1 MIVLGSTGSIG
12 VNTLYIAQKYNLK
25 IDILSAGYNAI
36 LLNKQL
42 EYFNPRV
49 VVVANKEVAQ
59 NVKHSNVKYGQESLL
74 EEMERSESE
83 LVVNAFVGFLGLS
96 PTLRA
101 IELGKK
107 VALANKESLV
117 VAGKFIDMSKI
128 IPIDSEHYSLQC
140 ILDKQ
145 KTVQKVFVTASGGA
159 LRDRPINTMDSV
171 SIRDVLAHPNWSMG
185 NKITV
190 DSATMCNKLF
200 ELIEAKWLFEA
211 QEYDAVIETSSS
223 VHAMVEYVDGSLVA
237 HLAQPD
243 MKLPIACAILGNMKE
258 RIISRIDP
266 LQLGNL
272 SFRPID
278 KIRYPIWE
286 LKDFMLEHLDL
297 GVVLNASNE
306 IAVQKFLA
314 SEIAYQDIF
323 PIIKK
328 TVQYFQEVRINRTE
342 DLFTVDKEVRK
353 YANAQKGSL

>member
-12 VNTLYIAQKYNLK
+12 VNTLFIAQKYNLK
-25 IDILSAGYNAI
+25 IDILSAGYNAV

-49 VVVANKEVAQ
+49 VVVASQEVAQ
-59 NVKHSNVKYGQESLL
+59 KIKHSNVKYGQEALL

-83 LVVNAFVGFLGLS
+83 LVVNAFVGFLGLA

-117 VAGKFIDMSKI
+117 IAGKFINMSKI
-128 IPIDSEHYSLQC
+128 TPIDSEHYSLQC

-159 LRDRPINTMDSV
+159 LRDRPIGHMNSV
-171 SIRDVLAHPNWSMG
+171 SIQDVLAHPNWSMG

-200 ELIEAKWLFEA
+200 ELMEAKWLFEA
-211 QEYDAVIETSSS
+211 PEYDAVIETSSS
-223 VHAMVEYVDGSLVA
+223 VHAMVEYADGSLVA
-237 HLAQPD
+237 HLACPD
-243 MKLPIACAILGNMKE
+243 MKLPIACAILGDTKE
-258 RIISRIDP
+258 RMIPRIDP

-272 SFRPID
+272 SFRPIN
-278 KIRYPIWE
+278 KERYPIWE
-286 LKDFMLEHLDL
+286 LKDFMLNHLDL

-306 IAVQKFLA
+306 IAVHKFLT
-314 SEIAYQDIF
+314 SQIAYQDIF
-323 PIIKK
+323 PVIKK
-328 TVQYFQEVRINRTE
+328 TMKYFQDIKINCVE
-342 DLFTVDKEVRK
+342 DLFTIDVQVRE
-353 YANAQKGSL
+353 YANIQKGSL

>member
-12 VNTLYIAQKYNLK
+12 VNTLFIAQKYNLK
-25 IDILSAGYNAI
+25 IDILSAGYNVA
-36 LLNKQL
+36 LLNEQL
-42 EYFNPRV
+42 EHFSPRV
-49 VVVANKEVAQ
+49 VVVASKEVAQ
-59 NVKHSNVKYGQESLL
+59 TVKHSNVKYGQEALL
-74 EEMERSESE
+74 EEIEQSESE
-83 LVVNAFVGFLGLS
+83 LVVNALVGFLGLA

-145 KTVQKVFVTASGGA
+145 KTVQKIFVTASGGA
-159 LRDRPINTMDSV
+159 LRDKPIAEMNSV
-171 SIRDVLAHPNWSMG
+171 SIPDVLAHPNWSMG

-200 ELIEAKWLFEA
+200 ELIEAKWLFKA

-223 VHAMVEYVDGSLVA
+223 VHAMVEYADGSLVA
-237 HLAQPD
+237 HLAKPD
-243 MKLPIACAILGNMKE
+243 MKLPIACAILGDMQD
-258 RIISRIDP
+258 RIIPRMDP
-266 LQLGNL
+266 LQLGSL
-272 SFRPID
+272 SFRLID
-278 KIRYPIWE
+278 KARYPIWE
-286 LKDFMLEHLDL
+286 LKDFMLSHLDL

-306 IAVQKFLA
+306 VAVHKFLT

-323 PIIKK
+323 PMIEK
-328 TVQYFQEVRINRTE
+328 TVQHFEAVQIERVE
-342 DLFTVDKEVRK
+342 DLFIVDKEVRE
-353 YANAQKGSL
+353 YANAHKGSL